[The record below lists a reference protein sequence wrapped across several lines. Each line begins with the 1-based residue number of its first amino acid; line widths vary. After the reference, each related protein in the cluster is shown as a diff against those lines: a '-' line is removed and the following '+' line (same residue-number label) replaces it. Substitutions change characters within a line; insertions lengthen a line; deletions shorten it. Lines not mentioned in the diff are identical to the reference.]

1 MAGQLEDRVILLTG
15 ASHGVGEALAWGLA
29 REGASLAVVSRHRS
43 EIEALAGELGKLGSD
58 VLPLAA
64 DVSQRDQVE
73 AMVEA
78 TLGHFGHIDV
88 LVNAAGIQGPPG
100 LAWEVD
106 PGQWVRTIEI
116 NLVGTFL
123 CCRAVLPSMVARRY
137 GTIINVSSGAGRDP
151 MPNYSGYSA
160 SKAGVSH
167 FTRTLAEELKPYGV
181 NANAIGV
188 WGVTRLWH
196 QVAGDGVAGGP
207 RSQGV
212 RAMLETGIRPQPEE
226 NVALVVF
233 MASPAARHITGQYIE
248 ANSLPDCLVSSGE
261 KRDDL

>member
-1 MAGQLEDRVILLTG
+1 MAGQLDDRVILLTG
-15 ASHGVGEALAWGLA
+15 ASHGIGEALAWGLA
-29 REGASLAVVSRHRS
+29 REGADLVIVSRHQR
-43 EIEALAGELGKLGSD
+43 EVEALATELSQLGSE

-78 TLGHFGHIDV
+78 ALGHFGRIDV
-88 LVNAAGIQGPPG
+88 LINNAGIQGPPG
-100 LAWEVD
+100 RAWEVD
-106 PGQWVRTIEI
+106 PDQWVRTIQV
-116 NLVGTFL
+116 NLVGAFL
-123 CCRAVLPSMVARRY
+123 CCRAVLPSMVARRQ
-137 GTIINVSSGAGRDP
+137 GTIINVSSGAGRNP

-160 SKAGVSH
+160 SKAGVTH
-167 FTRTLAEELKPYGV
+167 FTRTLAEETKALGI

-196 QVAGDGVAGGP
+196 QVATDGAPGGP

-212 RAMLETGIRPQPEE
+212 AEMLRSGIRPQPQE

-233 MASPAARHITGQYIE
+233 LASPAARHITGQYIE
-248 ANSLPDCLVSSGE
+248 ANSLPDCLIAQREG
-261 KRDDL
+261 